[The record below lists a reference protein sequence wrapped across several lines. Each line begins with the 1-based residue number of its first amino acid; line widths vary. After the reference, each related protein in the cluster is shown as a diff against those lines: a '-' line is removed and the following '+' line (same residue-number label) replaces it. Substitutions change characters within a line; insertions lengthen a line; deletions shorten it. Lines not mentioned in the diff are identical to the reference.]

1 MNDIDKNGRPGRS
14 KLSRRHLIQRAAG
27 IGLLGT
33 GFDRLMNVRWID
45 PAAAATYD
53 PKKYAGTKISILMVG
68 GEGEDRAIAD
78 LVPELEAETG
88 IKLEIQAPAL
98 GALIEKT
105 FQIVKSDHS
114 PFELI
119 SYLGFLT
126 TQLVGAGGFE
136 QLNTYI
142 DNPNETPPDWDFKD
156 FIPAA
161 VSNVGIYDLKTH
173 TKSGSAIYGVPG
185 LESTSCIYFYRKDLL
200 DAAGL
205 KPAQTWEEF
214 NSNAQK
220 LHKAGVAGCSFIGAN
235 DPSLGLVDWFTRFIT
250 IGGTLMTG
258 DPNGKDFRPHVESPE
273 GIAALQMLIDTL
285 PFAPQNV
292 TQYGFAENVDG
303 FSTGRIAQMIFWATI
318 AGPIF
323 DKEKS
328 LVADKTGTAVVPAAP
343 GQKRRSILGGW
354 GIGIPKNADP
364 AKKAAAWRALTWLTS
379 KKTNAYEVSKYQVS
393 ASRVSTFEDPDL
405 VKRFPYLPASAKAI
419 TDAEVMTTAYIP
431 EVFELN
437 AALCVE
443 FNKAL
448 IGGQDAKTACAA
460 VQTQWEAILRKGG
473 HLI

>member
-1 MNDIDKNGRPGRS
+1 MSDIDKTGRLGR
-14 KLSRRHLIQRAAG
+14 LSRRHLIQRAAG
-27 IGLLGT
+27 IGLLGA
-33 GFDRLMNVRWID
+33 GFDRLMNVGWID

-136 QLNTYI
+136 QLNAFI
-142 DNPNETPPDWDFKD
+142 DNPDETPPDWDFKD

-161 VSNVGIYDLKTH
+161 VKNVGIYDLKTH
-173 TKSGSAIYGVPG
+173 TKSGAAIYGVPG

-220 LHKAGVAGCSFIGAN
+220 LHKGGVAGCSFIGAN

-258 DPNGKDFRPHVESPE
+258 DPNGKDFRPHVDSPE

-303 FSTGRIAQMIFWATI
+303 FSTGKIAQMIFWATI

-343 GQKRRSILGGW
+343 GQKHRSILGGW
-354 GIGIPKNADP
+354 GVGIPKNADP

-379 KKTNAYEVSKYQVS
+379 RKTNAYEVSKYQVS
-393 ASRVSTFEDPDL
+393 ASRMSTFEDSDL

-419 TDAEVMTTAYIP
+419 ADAEVMTTAYIP